1 MTECRNVFWGHTARH
16 PPIAWKQ
23 MRHPKKKRGLLVLD
37 RHHVLIRQLQP
48 NQHAWKILTDMN
60 NWTWVKLIKQKYLR
74 TETFFTVKKKQ
85 HKVISNNW
93 NLIVVQAFLDVYTII
108 HIRACA
114 TAPIQIRLNYYIGH
128 TN

>member
-1 MTECRNVFWGHTARH
+1 
-16 PPIAWKQ
+16 
-23 MRHPKKKRGLLVLD
+23 
-37 RHHVLIRQLQP
+37 
-48 NQHAWKILTDMN
+48 MN

-114 TAPIQIRLNYYIGH
+114 AAPI
-128 TN
+128 